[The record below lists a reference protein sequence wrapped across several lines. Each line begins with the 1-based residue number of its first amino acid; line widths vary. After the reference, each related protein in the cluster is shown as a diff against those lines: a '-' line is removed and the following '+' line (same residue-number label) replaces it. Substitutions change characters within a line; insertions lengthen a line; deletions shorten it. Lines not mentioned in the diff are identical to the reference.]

1 MYDIHSHIIYG
12 VDDGSPDAETSRT
25 LLEMAYNTGT
35 QTIVATPHV
44 IETHDH
50 PSWQLIQEKVN
61 ELKGFATEQSLA
73 LEILPGAEV
82 MLSLD
87 ILSIYD
93 EAPHAYCLNG
103 TRYALVELPMLEVPY
118 YAEDAFYELQLRG
131 LTPILAHPERYHD
144 LFASSAN
151 RLRLLEWCNKGV
163 LLQCNGG
170 SLLGKFGH
178 RAQHN
183 AELLLHNKMISF
195 IGSDAHRVKARNTD
209 LAAERARLVELCG
222 KEYAEE
228 ICIYNPKS
236 ILANEVLYA
245 DVPKK
250 LEPLPEK
257 KKSFWQKL
265 FG

>member
-12 VDDGSPDAETSRT
+12 VDDGSPDEASTRT
-25 LLEMAYNTGT
+25 LLDMAKKCGT
-35 QTIVATPHV
+35 NTIVATPHV
-44 IETHDH
+44 IEANNH
-50 PSWQLIQEKVN
+50 PSWELIQERVAQ
-61 ELKGFATEQSLA
+61 LRGFAEEQKLE

-82 MLSLD
+82 MLSHD

-103 TRYALVELPMLEVPY
+103 SRYALVEMPMLEVPHFT
-118 YAEDAFYELQLRG
+118 EDIFYEMQLRG
-131 LTPILAHPERYHD
+131 LTPVLAHPERYPD
-144 LFASSAN
+144 LFASSTN
-151 RLRLLEWCNKGV
+151 RQRLIEWCTKGV

-183 AELLLHNKMISF
+183 VELLLYNKMISF
-195 IGSDAHRVKARNTD
+195 MGSDAHRVKARNTD
-209 LAAERARLVELCG
+209 LAAERSRLVELCG

-228 ICIYNPKS
+228 ICIYNPKA
-236 ILANEVLYA
+236 ILANEVFYA

-250 LEPLPEK
+250 LEHLPEK